1 MIENETLMIEI
12 CEQESNRTK
21 SNYYAL
27 RNHALKHPERVM
39 NISSGDVTDLNFVNS
54 DCFLLDI

>member
-27 RNHALKHPERVM
+27 ETMH
-39 NISSGDVTDLNFVNS
+39 
-54 DCFLLDI
+54 